1 MVYLHHLKFFLWL
14 KIVKMINFM
23 LCILQVFKKVK
34 KILSEES
41 IILSGFEIFKSFHKN

>member
-23 LCILQVFKKVK
+23 PCISFLKSK

-41 IILSGFEIFKSFHKN
+41 IILSSFEIFKSFHKN